1 MKLQVTDLVA
11 AYGDGPDIVRG
22 VSFAA
27 SPGKVT
33 TLLGPNGCGKSTLLK
48 ACSKVLQPRSG
59 AVALVDEPAAA
70 RHDLARLSPRESA
83 KLVGM
88 LAQQPVAPAGLAV
101 RDLVARGRH
110 PHRGLFGGLTRKD
123 NDIIDA
129 ALEATGTE
137 KLADH
142 VVDSLSGGQRQR
154 VWFAMVLAQ
163 DTPVILL
170 DEPTTYLDPAH
181 ALSVLDLARQQSQAG
196 KTVVMVLHDLMLAGA
211 YSDQLV
217 LLKDGNVL
225 AEGTPKQVLTSANLA
240 EAYGLRAEIWPDPR
254 SESPVIV
261 PRGTV

>member
-11 AYGDGPDIVRG
+11 GYGDGPDVVRG
-22 VSFAA
+22 VSFVAN
-27 SPGKVT
+27 PGKIT

-59 AVALVDEPAAA
+59 AVVLVDEPVAQY
-70 RHDLARLSPRESA
+70 DLAELSPRESA
-83 KLVGM
+83 RRIGM

-129 ALEATGTE
+129 ALQATGTE
-137 KLADH
+137 TLANH
-142 VVDSLSGGQRQR
+142 VVDSLSGGQRQL

-181 ALSVLDLARQQSQAG
+181 ALNVLELARQQSQAG

-217 LLKDGNVL
+217 LLKDGHVL
-225 AEGTPKQVLTSANLA
+225 ADGSPKQVLTSANLA
-240 EAYGLRAEIWPDPR
+240 EAYGLRAEIWPNPR
-254 SESPVIV
+254 SGSSVIV
-261 PRGTV
+261 ARGTV